1 MESQRQGGR
10 AGWSMG
16 QGRVSCD
23 SDEQAWRRGSLYGE
37 TAVGLD
43 MSSSAFP
50 RDRVLRE
57 AV

>member
-1 MESQRQGGR
+1 MGR

-16 QGRVSCD
+16 PGRVSRD
-23 SDEQAWRRGSLYGE
+23 SDEQAWRRGSLYRE

-43 MSSSAFP
+43 MSSSALP
-50 RDRVLRE
+50 RDGVLRE